1 MSDTS
6 VKASDQPGTT
16 APTHRNMQANT
27 PNGSGG
33 ATYFRKGFGLK
44 SEIQSE
50 LDSDYTGHLV
60 DLLKAQE
67 YTLTAGDVT
76 IRLAKEFGFCYGVER
91 AVEYAYQ
98 TRKKFPDRTIYLAG
112 EIIHNP
118 HVNSKLEAMGIRF
131 LLPGGDRREAG
142 GGGGDRGL
150 RTNGIDNRGL
160 SEERGPDSHAASR
173 LSPPASHLDFSGVKP
188 EDVVILPAFGVTIKD
203 FETLRA
209 IGCVVVDTT
218 CGSVL
223 NVWKRVESYARD
235 GFTSLIHG
243 KYYHE
248 ETRATA
254 SQAEKYPNGQYFIV
268 RNLEEA
274 QLVCDFIEGRL
285 SSQALMERFAHAASP
300 AFDPARD
307 LRRIGVANQTTML
320 ARESLAVGELIGQ
333 SMARAWGEDYARE
346 NFRTFDTI
354 CSATQ
359 ERQDAVVELLR
370 EPLDVMVVIGGY
382 NSSNTM
388 SLAALCSETVRTF
401 HVEDA
406 YDIDPNSRTIRHR
419 PLGAKEEIES
429 SDWLP
434 ASGPVRI
441 GITAGAS
448 TPNNKIGEAVGRIF
462 ATRGIDPAT
471 IR

>member
-1 MSDTS
+1 MADTDAS
-6 VKASDQPGTT
+6 VKITPKLGATPNG
-16 APTHRNMQANT
+16 NMQASG
-27 PNGSGG
+27 PNG
-33 ATYFRKGFGLK
+33 TYFRKGFGLK

-50 LDSDYTGHLV
+50 LASDYTGQLV
-60 DLLKAQE
+60 DMLQARE
-67 YTLTAGDVT
+67 YTLTAGDLT

-98 TRKKFPDRTIYLAG
+98 ARKKFPDRTIYLAG

-118 HVNSKLEAMGIRF
+118 HVNSKLQAMGITF
-131 LLPGGDRREAG
+131 LMPE
-142 GGGGDRGL
+142 
-150 RTNGIDNRGL
+150 NGHI
-160 SEERGPDSHAASR
+160 
-173 LSPPASHLDFSGVKP
+173 DFSGVRP
-188 EDVVILPAFGVTIKD
+188 EDVVILPAFGVTIRD
-203 FETLRA
+203 FEVLRQ
-209 IGCVVVDTT
+209 IGCVMVDTT

-254 SQAEKYPNGQYFIV
+254 SQAEKYEGGHYFIV

-274 QLVCDFIEGRL
+274 QLVCDFIEGRFGAP
-285 SSQALMERFAHAASP
+285 ALMERFAQSASP
-300 AFDPARD
+300 NFDPARD

-320 ARESLAVGELIGQ
+320 ARESLAIGELVGR
-333 SMARAWGEDYARE
+333 SMARAHGEAYAAA

-406 YDIDPNSRTIRHR
+406 DDIDPASGTIRHR
-419 PLGAKEEIES
+419 LSGAKEETETP
-429 SDWLP
+429 DWLNAP
-434 ASGPVRI
+434 GPVRV

-462 ATRGIDPAT
+462 ATRGIDPKSVL
-471 IR
+471 

>member
-6 VKASDQPGTT
+6 VKGPGPDGT
-16 APTHRNMQANT
+16 AGPTPRNMQAT
-27 PNGSGG
+27 GPNGTGA

-60 DLLKAQE
+60 DLLKERE
-67 YTLTAGDVT
+67 YTLTAQSVT

-91 AVEYAYQ
+91 AVDYAYQ
-98 TRKKFPDRTIYLAG
+98 ARKKFPDRTIYLAG

-118 HVNSKLEAMGIRF
+118 HVNSKLQAMGITF
-131 LLPGGDRREAG
+131 LLPRDGKIDF
-142 GGGGDRGL
+142 
-150 RTNGIDNRGL
+150 GI
-160 SEERGPDSHAASR
+160 
-173 LSPPASHLDFSGVKP
+173 VKP
-188 EDVVILPAFGVTIKD
+188 EDVVILPAFGVTISD
-203 FETLRA
+203 FEVLRQ
-209 IGCVVVDTT
+209 IGCVMVDTT

-254 SQAEKYPNGQYFIV
+254 SQAEKYAGGHYFIV

-274 QLVCDFIEGRL
+274 QIVCDFIEGRL
-285 SSQALMERFAHAASP
+285 TSEALMNRFANSASP
-300 AFDPARD
+300 NFDPARD

-320 ARESLAVGELIGQ
+320 ARESLAIGELVGKSI
-333 SMARAWGEDYARE
+333 ARAYGDDYARE

-359 ERQDAVVELLR
+359 ERQDAVVELLK
-370 EPLDVMVVIGGY
+370 EPLDAMIVIGGY
-382 NSSNTM
+382 NSSNTL
-388 SLAALCSETVRTF
+388 SLAVLCSESVRTF

-406 YDIDPNSRTIRHR
+406 DDIDPASHPIRHR
-419 PLGAKEEIES
+419 PLGSKEEVEAT
-429 SDWLP
+429 DWLP
-434 ASGPVRI
+434 RATPVRV

-462 ATRGIDPAT
+462 ASMGIDPKT
-471 IR
+471 VQ

>member
-1 MSDTS
+1 MSDTDTS
-6 VKASDQPGTT
+6 VKKPPDVGAK
-16 APTHRNMQANT
+16 PTGNMQAT
-27 PNGSGG
+27 APSG
-33 ATYFRKGFGLK
+33 TYFRKGFGLK
-44 SEIQSE
+44 SQIEAE
-50 LDSDYTGHLV
+50 LAADYTGNLV
-60 DLLKAQE
+60 DLLQARD

-98 TRKKFPDRTIYLAG
+98 ARKKFPERTIYLAG

-118 HVNSKLEAMGIRF
+118 HVNSKLKAMGITF
-131 LLPGGDRREAG
+131 LMPE
-142 GGGGDRGL
+142 
-150 RTNGIDNRGL
+150 NGSI
-160 SEERGPDSHAASR
+160 
-173 LSPPASHLDFSGVKP
+173 DFSRVRD
-188 EDVVILPAFGVTIKD
+188 EDVVILPAFGVTITD
-203 FETLRA
+203 FEMLRQ
-209 IGCVVVDTT
+209 IGCVMVDTT

-254 SQAEKYPNGQYFIV
+254 SQAEKHAGGRYFIV
-268 RNLEEA
+268 RNMEEA
-274 QLVCDFIEGRL
+274 EIVCEFIEGRL
-285 SSQALMERFAHAASP
+285 SGDDLMKRFVHAASP
-300 AFDPARD
+300 GFDPRRD

-320 ARESLAVGELIGQ
+320 ARESVAIGQ
-333 SMARAWGEDYARE
+333 TIREAIERAFGLEYVAE

-359 ERQDAVVELLR
+359 ERQDAVVELLK

-382 NSSNTM
+382 NSSNTL
-388 SLAALCSETVRTF
+388 SLAALCSETVTTF

-406 YDIDPNSRTIRHR
+406 DDIDPDSRTIRHR
-419 PLGAKEEIES
+419 PLGSKEEVELRG
-429 SDWLP
+429 WLRENG
-434 ASGPVRI
+434 AVRV
-441 GITAGAS
+441 GLTAGAS

-462 ATRGIDPAT
+462 ASRGIDPKT
-471 IR
+471 VQ